1 MQKNLDTRIAHL
13 EAQAGLGH
21 ESPTVFIVGWGPNDE
36 EQRHAG
42 CGGVEIHREPDESVE
57 AFRLRAEQLG
67 RANRQGNNGC
77 VVWMRP

>member
-1 MQKNLDTRIAHL
+1 MQNLDTRIAQL
-13 EAQAGLGH
+13 EAQAGIGL
-21 ESPTVFIVGWGPNDE
+21 ETPTVIIVGFGTDDNE
-36 EQRHAG
+36 VHRAG